1 MRFETKNNLRY
12 FIFEEVTIMDIE
24 VSASSVTL
32 VMKGLIVKGNN
43 PNNEECV
50 DRFVDTAN
58 LRFVGGQISN
68 VVKEGY
74 KYYDANGNLLE
85 EKPDEPVLLT
95 DIDVLLKKCKEVALF
110 DVVALSESDSGYVY
124 QVGIDLNE
132 DDTYWIDISC
142 EQTIVEWERFM
153 NKVM

>member
-58 LRFVGGQISN
+58 LRFVGGRISN

-74 KYYDANGNLLE
+74 KYYDANGNL
-85 EKPDEPVLLT
+85 KPDESVLLT
-95 DIDVLLKKCKEVALF
+95 DIDVLLKNCKEVALY

-132 DDTYWIDISC
+132 NDTYWIDISC